1 MSDTTD
7 EKEKSLIPLYSSKY
21 SPMEKK
27 ILDVIPSDGRKIN
40 TLQLVDLIYD
50 NKIPRYARESVLT
63 CANALMRKSDEN
75 NEPWEIFKSKPR
87 GPQPIYWWREQRK

>member
-1 MSDTTD
+1 MSNPTD
-7 EKEKSLIPLYSSKY
+7 EKEETLIPEYSTKY

-27 ILDVIPSDGRKIN
+27 ILSVIPTDGRKIH
-40 TLQLVDLIYD
+40 TLQLVDMIYD
-50 NKIPRYARESVLT
+50 GKVPRYARESVLT

-87 GPQPIYWWREQRK
+87 GPQPIYWWREERK